1 MKNLIFIMLS
11 WCYFDLGW
19 PYFDMMMGNVNVQ
32 TNTMCCDIMTTLHLC
47 HCNLCLLHYV
57 NIID

>member
-1 MKNLIFIMLS
+1 MKTLILSMLS

-19 PYFDMMMGNVNVQ
+19 PYFDVMMGSVNFQ
-32 TNTMCCDIMTTLHLC
+32 TNTTCRDIVTTLHLC
-47 HCNLCLLHYV
+47 HYNLCLFHYV